1 MPKIAETER
10 LILRFFE
17 SDDAEALYELMS
29 NRQVMKFSVSGPLN
43 RKQALSFLN
52 SILDTYSSKGFSLW
66 AVHSKEDQRLIG
78 FCGHFFHRL
87 EGKDEVEL
95 VYRLLPD
102 YWGQGLASEAA
113 RAATKYAFTDLGLE
127 RLISF
132 IADNN
137 VASKR
142 VAESSGFRLERETHF
157 YDKPVLVYSLDKA
170 SWGGEG

>member
-1 MPKIAETER
+1 MPTIAETER

-17 SDDAEALYELMS
+17 PEDVDVIYKIMS
-29 NRQVMKFSVSGPLN
+29 NRQVMKFSISGPLN
-43 RKQALSFLN
+43 RKQANTFLD
-52 SILDTYSSKGFSLW
+52 SILDTYASKGFSLW
-66 AVHSKEDQRLIG
+66 AVHSKADERVIG

-87 EGKDEVEL
+87 EGKDEIEL

-113 RAATKYAFTDLGLE
+113 RAATDYAFNQLGLD

-137 VASKR
+137 EASKR
-142 VAESSGFRLERETHF
+142 VAESSGFKLERETHF
-157 YDKPVLVYSLDKA
+157 YDKPVLVYSLEKKV
-170 SWGGEG
+170 

>member
-10 LILRFFE
+10 LILRLFE
-17 SDDAEALYELMS
+17 PDDVEALYELMS

-43 RKQALSFLN
+43 RKQVQTFLN
-52 SILDTYSSKGFSLW
+52 SILDTYMSKGFSLW
-66 AVHSKEDQRLIG
+66 AIHCKEDQRLIG

-87 EGKDEVEL
+87 EGQDEVEL

-113 RAATKYAFTDLGLE
+113 RAATQYAFTELGLE

-137 VASKR
+137 EASKR
-142 VAESSGFRLERETHF
+142 VAESSGFQLERQTHF
-157 YDKPVLVYSLDKA
+157 YDKPVLVYSLEKS
-170 SWGGEG
+170 SWGNKE

>member
-1 MPKIAETER
+1 MPTIAETDR

-17 SDDAEALYELMS
+17 SDDVDVIYEIMS
-29 NRQVMKFSVSGPLN
+29 NRQVMKFSISGPLN
-43 RKQALSFLN
+43 RKQANTFLD
-52 SILDTYSSKGFSLW
+52 SILDTYTSKGFSLW
-66 AVHSKEDQRLIG
+66 AVHSKEDERVIG

-87 EGKDEVEL
+87 EGKDEIEL

-113 RAATKYAFTDLGLE
+113 RAATDYAFNQLGLD

-137 VASKR
+137 EASKR
-142 VAESSGFRLERETHF
+142 VAESSGFKLERETHF
-157 YDKPVLVYSLDKA
+157 YDKPVLVYSLEKKA
-170 SWGGEG
+170 